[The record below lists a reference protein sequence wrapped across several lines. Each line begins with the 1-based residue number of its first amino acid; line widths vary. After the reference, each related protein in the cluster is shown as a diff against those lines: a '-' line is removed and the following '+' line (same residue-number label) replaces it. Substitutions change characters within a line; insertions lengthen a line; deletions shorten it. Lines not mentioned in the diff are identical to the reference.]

1 MLDIHYLE
9 SIGCENEYFC
19 YIEEDCLDVFVEK
32 IDEIFSDCGTF
43 WEKENWCQ
51 WQVLKKKNTVLQLCD
66 LCGEKVDKSKKIFV
80 QVRVHCHYLFNL
92 YYLICIIKNIVW
104 NVKMWKVYGWWK

>member
-43 WEKENWCQ
+43 WEK
-51 WQVLKKKNTVLQLCD
+51 KKLMSMISV
-66 LCGEKVDKSKKIFV
+66 EKEKYSAAT
-80 QVRVHCHYLFNL
+80 LWL
-92 YYLICIIKNIVW
+92 
-104 NVKMWKVYGWWK
+104 MWWKSW